1 MRGLPWLQLV
11 IISVVFLGLGWPIQR
26 LLRPKTAQISLPSA
40 VSPENKPAGGSAVE
54 TPLKI
59 DVLYTSSPAEI
70 ELQCVDQTLLD
81 AHDPTG
87 GSLHAEWKAA
97 LPKEGI
103 DLTFQAR
110 WTEADNATAPA
121 KPADPAAVRIG
132 VVFPDG
138 HRQENTFWSADR
150 RPLTELVTIL
160 PNPPA
165 DAP

>member
-26 LLRPKTAQISLPSA
+26 LLRPKTAQIPLPGA
-40 VSPENKPAGGSAVE
+40 VSSENKPAGGSTVE

-59 DVLYTSSPAEI
+59 DVLYTSAPAEI
-70 ELQCVDQTLLD
+70 ELRCVDQTLLE
-81 AHDPTG
+81 AHHPTG
-87 GSLHAEWKAA
+87 GSLHAEWKAM

-110 WTEADNATAPA
+110 WTDADDTALPTTST
-121 KPADPAAVRIG
+121 DSAAVRID

-138 HRQENTFWSADR
+138 RRQENTFWSADR
-150 RPLTELVTIL
+150 RPLTELVTVL

-165 DAP
+165 NAP